1 MSKQIVIN
9 LNSQS
14 FSLSLAQSSQPIVQ
28 VRCMFMLKTKTR
40 SSLVLFCGVVPVHFH
55 WRCAM
60 LLARTELSV
69 CVLTSFVRPTYHH
82 EYVPSSVHTPEL
94 TVLLSKIKFIIVLC
108 ACAFH
113 LINFLLPVWYLLRWS
128 SADFFLRTV
137 CCLPVSWLC
146 LITYVPYSWMFL
158 REKKTS
164 KQNEIR

>member
-14 FSLSLAQSSQPIVQ
+14 FSLSLAQSSQSLVQ
-28 VRCMFMLKTKTR
+28 VRCMLMLNQNQKFTCSLLRCCSR
-40 SSLVLFCGVVPVHFH
+40 SFSLEMCD
-55 WRCAM
+55 A
-60 LLARTELSV
+60 ARKNWELGV
-69 CVLTSFVRPTYHH
+69 CVLTSFARPTYHH

-113 LINFLLPVWYLLRWS
+113 LIHFLLPVWYLLRWS